1 MSKGWDG
8 TAVSNRHGGTA
19 EDMPYG
25 LLIGLGSGLVSALLF
40 YSAARGGP
48 LLRPI
53 LLVLTPLP
61 SLVAGFG
68 WGWLPAALGAV
79 GGALVVGLLVNGTM
93 ALGYAVAL
101 GVPAALAAYLA
112 YLSRPSPGNPALREW
127 YPAGRLM
134 AGMAIY
140 AGALPVLLL
149 PLIGGS
155 YESLRPLMVEVLQ
168 QFSRRWMQPGAQ
180 LTEQQLAEQTEWAL
194 FLLPAG
200 FAVQWLCV
208 CTLNLYLAGRIALA
222 SGRLGRDWPDIAA
235 LTYPPG
241 FPLLLVLAL
250 LAINA
255 AGTLGVIGT
264 SFAGAFLGAYLL
276 AGLALTHF
284 VARQRA
290 PWLVWLVYLG
300 LFFLWPFFMPLVA
313 FAGLLDSTFGLKQR
327 LGSSPP
333 ST

>member
-1 MSKGWDG
+1 
-8 TAVSNRHGGTA
+8 
-19 EDMPYG
+19 MPYG

-48 LLRPI
+48 LLRPM
-53 LLVLTPLP
+53 LLILTPLP

-68 WGWLPAALGAV
+68 WGWATAAV
-79 GGALVVGLLVNGTM
+79 GAATSALVVGLVVNGTI
-93 ALGYAVAL
+93 AVGYALAVGA
-101 GVPAALAAYLA
+101 PAALAAYLA
-112 YLSRPSPGNPALREW
+112 YLSRPHPSDPDGREW

-140 AGALPVLLL
+140 AGALPAMLL

-168 QFSRRWMQPGAQ
+168 QFSKRWMQPGAQ
-180 LTEQQLAEQTEWAL
+180 LTEQQLAEQTDLAL

-200 FAVQWLCV
+200 FAVQWLTV

-235 LTYPPG
+235 LAYPPG
-241 FPLLLVLAL
+241 FPLLLVVAL
-250 LAINA
+250 LAA
-255 AGTLGVIGT
+255 SAGGTLGVIGT
-264 SFAGAFLGAYLL
+264 SFAGAFLCAYLL
-276 AGLALTHF
+276 AGLALAHF

-313 FAGLLDSTFGLKQR
+313 LAGLIDSTFRLKQR
-327 LGSSPP
+327 LGPSPP
-333 ST
+333 PT